1 MYVRPTSAVLALT
14 SLFLALPAIAAD
26 KMAGSVTLK
35 DLQTTGMKDKN
46 NKHQAYDFFFD
57 TEGKTYTCRTD
68 SKKSVNAT
76 DFVVGS
82 TLHYEVKGD
91 KAKVWSSEEKK
102 VACRIVRVEAR

>member
-1 MYVRPTSAVLALT
+1 MHVRSISAVLALT
-14 SLFLALPAIAAD
+14 GLLIALPANAAS
-26 KMAGSVTLK
+26 KMTGAVTLK

-57 TEGKTYTCRTD
+57 TEGKSYTCRTD

-82 TLHYEVKGD
+82 TLQYEMKGD
-91 KAKVWSSEEKK
+91 KAKLRASDEKQ
-102 VACRIVRVEAR
+102 VGCRIVRVEAR